1 MDLTPIY
8 IFIAVICAVF
18 VVSLMI
24 IDHKPVRIV
33 LLAGILASLGVGVN
47 LHNSIQ
53 QNRLDA
59 ANQQI
64 ITLANCHSDNLD
76 STQTAE
82 ICGWSSK

>member
-1 MDLTPIY
+1 MDLTPVY
-8 IFIAVICAVF
+8 AFIAVICAVF
-18 VVSLMI
+18 VVGLVI
-24 IDHKPVRIV
+24 IDHRPIRII
-33 LLAGILASLGVGVN
+33 LLAGILGSVAIGVN

-76 STQTAE
+76 PAHVAEFCSWST
-82 ICGWSSK
+82 K

>member
-8 IFIAVICAVF
+8 AFIAVICAVF
-18 VVSLMI
+18 VVGLVI
-24 IDHKPVRIV
+24 IDHKPIKVI
-33 LLAGILASLGVGVN
+33 LLAGILGSVAVGVN
-47 LHNSIQ
+47 LHNSTQ

-76 STQTAE
+76 PAHIAELCSWST
-82 ICGWSSK
+82 K